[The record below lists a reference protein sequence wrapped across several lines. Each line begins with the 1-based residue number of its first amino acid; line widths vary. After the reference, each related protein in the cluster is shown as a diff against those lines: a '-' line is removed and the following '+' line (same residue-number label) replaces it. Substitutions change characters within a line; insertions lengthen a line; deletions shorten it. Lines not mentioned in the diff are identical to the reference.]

1 MPQTINILFLA
12 AEAEPFVKVGG
23 LGDVAGTLPR
33 ALRALSNDELK
44 LDVRLA
50 LPYHSVIRSEGLRAV
65 GIYSIPRGKTEVQV
79 EAFEGVLDGMPVYF
93 LNGDPIRSSGSV
105 YSSNSKLDA
114 EKYAFFSLAALELP
128 RQINWEPNIIHA
140 NDWHTALAA
149 YSNLVKRW
157 NEKTRRVSSLVTI
170 HNLPF
175 LGPDVKDLL
184 EEYRL
189 PLANTDLPDWAR
201 VMPMPLGLWASDA
214 IVAVSPTYADEILLE
229 EFGCGLQD
237 FFRNR
242 TDSLHG
248 ILNGIDTASFD
259 PQTDPTLTANFNVRT
274 LSERPRNKAALQ
286 ERVGLPINPN
296 VPLLGMVSRMDQ
308 AKGIDIALKG
318 LKLMAKQDWQLVLLG
333 AGDPNLEATAK
344 KLQEELPERVRVETR
359 YDAKLA
365 RQIYGGSDIF
375 LMPSRYEP
383 CGISQMIA
391 MRYGSV
397 PLVRAVGGLHD
408 TVTDGETGFV
418 FIDTKVKSFND
429 ALRRALTLYSD
440 HSRWMNLQLAGMVQD
455 FSWSNSARKYL
466 EVYKKLI
473 AEGTASLRTTSGF
486 GIREG

>member
-93 LNGDPIRSSGSV
+93 LNGAPIRSSGSV

-184 EEYRL
+184 EEYGL

-286 ERVGLPINPN
+286 ERVGLPINPD

-365 RQIYGGSDIF
+365 RRIYGGSDIF

-429 ALRRALTLYSD
+429 ALRRALALYSD

-466 EVYKKLI
+466 EVYQKLI
-473 AEGTASLRTTSGF
+473 AEGTTSLRTTSGF

>member
-33 ALRALSNDELK
+33 ALRALSNDEIK
-44 LDVRLA
+44 LDVRLV
-50 LPYHSVIRSEGLRAV
+50 LPYHSVIRSEALRAV
-65 GIYSIPRGKTEVQV
+65 GMYSIPRGKTELQV
-79 EAFEGVLDGMPVYF
+79 EAFEGTLDGMPVYF

-114 EKYAFFSLAALELP
+114 EKYIFFSLAALELP

-149 YSNLVKRW
+149 YGNLVQRW
-157 NEKTRRVSSLVTI
+157 KEKTRRVSSLVTI

-175 LGPDVKDLL
+175 LGPEVKDLL
-184 EEYRL
+184 EEYGL
-189 PLANTDLPDWAR
+189 PMANTDLPDWAR

-214 IVAVSPTYADEILLE
+214 IVAVSPTYANEILTE

-242 TDSLHG
+242 TDSLYG
-248 ILNGIDTASFD
+248 ILNGIDTLSFD
-259 PQTDPTLTANFNVRT
+259 PQTDSILAVNFNARSI
-274 LSERPRNKAALQ
+274 SERPRNKAALQ
-286 ERVGLPINPN
+286 ERVGLPVNPE

-308 AKGIDIALKG
+308 AKGIDITLRG
-318 LKLMAKQDWQLVLLG
+318 LRMMGKQDWQLVLLG
-333 AGDPNLEATAK
+333 AGDASLEETAR

-359 YDAKLA
+359 YDARLA
-365 RQIYGGSDIF
+365 RQIYAGSDIF

-391 MRYGSV
+391 MRYGSI

-408 TVTDGETGFV
+408 TVTDNETGFV
-418 FIDTKVKSFND
+418 FIEAKVKSFND
-429 ALRRALTLYSD
+429 ALRRALHLYPY

-455 FSWSNSARKYL
+455 FSWANSAGKYL
-466 EVYKKLI
+466 EVYKKLVGES
-473 AEGTASLRTTSGF
+473 AAPPRNTGGLRL
-486 GIREG
+486 REA